1 MPSWEQCE
9 RKTII
14 KLHPWKRP
22 NWEGHFQTPRKCH
35 SVTGQDHTCLYTDG
49 SMEPTFQK
57 LPKQTTLLCFPS
69 LLISPS
75 PFLPSSLLP
84 SVLHSSCQQH
94 LHQRLQYSRHC
105 QSHLPFLFP
114 FGCHHHLHQIL
125 HFWSP
130 EEGEEVNT
138 HYRTLLLA
146 FLIKKTG
153 FSLFIRLMVILASF
167 VVDCSPHLTDLL
179 PLSILGPGMTH
190 INCFCW
196 CYNSKSKC
204 VWTWPLTPLDRRLW
218 WVWEWPPPIWRCPLG
233 GILW

>member
-1 MPSWEQCE
+1 MPSWEHCE

-14 KLHPWKRP
+14 KLHPWRRP

-84 SVLHSSCQQH
+84 SILHSSCQQH
-94 LHQRLQYSRHC
+94 LHQRLQYSR
-105 QSHLPFLFP
+105 
-114 FGCHHHLHQIL
+114 
-125 HFWSP
+125 
-130 EEGEEVNT
+130 

-218 WVWEWPPPIWRCPLG
+218 WVWEWPPPIWCCPLG